1 MSQPPQPPNDPNQPP
16 GQLPPAGQPMQG
28 QPMQGQPMQ
37 GQPMQGQ
44 PMQGQDVYAQ
54 PVGEPLQPYAP
65 PTAQPAPAHGGQGD
79 ATGGLIPYKNPPA
92 LIGYYVAI
100 ASLIPGIGNIAGLIA
115 LILGII
121 GLKKRRANPAIGG
134 VVHAWIG
141 IILGGGLFLAWNGC
155 VIAGF
160 LVPLLNR

>member
-1 MSQPPQPPNDPNQPP
+1 MLSLKNKSDFCQNDKVSKGRFSAIDLSDN
-16 GQLPPAGQPMQG
+16 A
-28 QPMQGQPMQ
+28 
-37 GQPMQGQ
+37 
-44 PMQGQDVYAQ
+44 
-54 PVGEPLQPYAP
+54 
-65 PTAQPAPAHGGQGD
+65 